1 MSRGRV
7 LIPKAR
13 VSRGRVLIPK
23 ARVVRRE
30 LDVLPAVLDGRRM
43 GRFPTYARQVGEVPA
58 VRWAAGCVC
67 PRRPQDGQPWHV
79 QQGRAVCRRRCGHGL
94 DVHVGQQALML
105 QLELVQAVGRALE
118 LLLRLSVNAAA
129 SSLPTTRASSRA
141 GRRRR
146 SRARR
151 GMRNIL
157 PVVVHDVLDDEIQGA
172 ARGGASSNSPTASR
186 GLPDFDVEALVLQD
200 HVHMVV
206 IQGLSGRGVS
216 SCCSPPDIRRVG
228 VRGNRRPPAG
238 DRV

>member
-1 MSRGRV
+1 MYVMRAYPFDEVCEGHRGC
-7 LIPKAR
+7 A

-23 ARVVRRE
+23 ARAVRRE

-118 LLLRLSVNAAA
+118 LLLCYRCRLIAPDHA
-129 SSLPTTRASSRA
+129 RFQSRA
-141 GRRRR
+141 DAGASPGRRRSHAR
-146 SRARR
+146 RGHARYSPRRRTRRARR
-151 GMRNIL
+151 
-157 PVVVHDVLDDEIQGA
+157 
-172 ARGGASSNSPTASR
+172 
-186 GLPDFDVEALVLQD
+186 
-200 HVHMVV
+200 
-206 IQGLSGRGVS
+206 
-216 SCCSPPDIRRVG
+216 
-228 VRGNRRPPAG
+228 
-238 DRV
+238 